1 MRRTIPILVILIGLL
16 ALWGCSKKNPTQ
28 ATNKSQEQAFATES
42 QTNAVRATGFVGS
55 FSGGL
60 GSTPDTAKPFGGSVF
75 FPPNQIL
82 GPDSVP
88 TGWTGPDTNPH
99 QPSTP
104 PYWYWRRWVFPD
116 SQWTFTDTVY
126 VKFTPNI
133 WDSLHAR
140 DTVTR
145 VDWEGLIYGVNSS
158 SQTTTSLDESAWA
171 RYSTNPP
178 DNTKTD
184 GGFKVV
190 GTVKTG
196 STTVSSYTYQF
207 DWTNCT
213 RTGWSGQPRTCSGT
227 ITWSATSSY
236 AFQTYNLSGSYTF
249 TNGTGTGEAKL
260 STVKFA
266 DFHFNNNG
274 TGYYTLLSES
284 WQIQHPFFW

>member
-60 GSTPDTAKPFGGSVF
+60 GSTPGQPKTDGSPTFLPQSPTLSPPDTSWHRGQNPHQA
-75 FPPNQIL
+75 
-82 GPDSVP
+82 
-88 TGWTGPDTNPH
+88 PDTN
-99 QPSTP
+99 
-104 PYWYWRRWVFPD
+104 WYWRRWVLPD
-116 SQWTFTDTVY
+116 SQWTFTDTVF
-126 VKFTPNI
+126 VKFIPNI
-133 WDSLHAR
+133 WDTAQHR
-140 DTVTR
+140 PDTVKVTR

-171 RYSTNPP
+171 RYST
-178 DNTKTD
+178 DTTKTD

-236 AFQTYNLSGSYTF
+236 AFQTYNLNGSYTF
-249 TNGTGTGEAKL
+249 TNGNGTGEAKL
-260 STVKFA
+260 SNVKFA
-266 DFHFNNNG
+266 EFHFNNNG

>member
-28 ATNKSQEQAFATES
+28 ATNTPQEQAFASES

-60 GSTPDTAKPFGGSVF
+60 GSTPGQPMPNGAPVF
-75 FPPNQIL
+75 FPPSQTFNP
-82 GPDSVP
+82 PDSSWHK
-88 TGWTGPDTNPH
+88 GQNPH
-99 QPSTP
+99 QPPDTT
-104 PYWYWRRWVFPD
+104 WYWKRWVFPD
-116 SQWTFTDTVY
+116 SLWTFTDTVY
-126 VKFTPNI
+126 VKFTPDI
-133 WDSLHAR
+133 WGSGLPP
-140 DTVTR
+140 VTR
-145 VDWEGLIYGVNSS
+145 VDWQGLIYGVNSS

-178 DNTKTD
+178 DTTKTD

-190 GTVKTG
+190 GSVKTG

-213 RTGWSGQPRTCSGT
+213 RRGWIGQPRTCSGT

-236 AFQTYNLSGSYTF
+236 AFRTYNLSGSYAF
-249 TNGTGTGEAKL
+249 TNGSGTGEAKL
-260 STVKFA
+260 SNVKFA

-284 WQIQHPFFW
+284 WLIQHPFFW

>member
-60 GSTPDTAKPFGGSVF
+60 GSTPGQPKTDGSPTFLPQSPTLSPPDTSWHRGQNPHQA
-75 FPPNQIL
+75 
-82 GPDSVP
+82 
-88 TGWTGPDTNPH
+88 PDTN
-99 QPSTP
+99 
-104 PYWYWRRWVFPD
+104 WYWRRWVLPD
-116 SQWTFTDTVY
+116 SQWTFTDTVF
-126 VKFTPNI
+126 VKFIPNI
-133 WDSLHAR
+133 WDTAQHR
-140 DTVTR
+140 PDTVKVTR

-171 RYSTNPP
+171 RYST
-178 DNTKTD
+178 DTTKTD

-213 RTGWSGQPRTCSGT
+213 RTGWFGQPRTCSGT

-236 AFQTYNLSGSYTF
+236 AFKTYNLSGSYAF

-260 STVKFA
+260 SNVKFA

>member
-1 MRRTIPILVILIGLL
+1 MRRSLPFLILLIGLL
-16 ALWGCSKKNPTQ
+16 PLWGCSKKNPTQ
-28 ATNKSQEQAFATES
+28 ATNKPQEQAFATES

-60 GSTPDTAKPFGGSVF
+60 GSTPGQPKTDGSPTFLPQSPTLSPPDTSWHRGQNPHQV
-75 FPPNQIL
+75 
-82 GPDSVP
+82 
-88 TGWTGPDTNPH
+88 PDTN
-99 QPSTP
+99 
-104 PYWYWRRWVFPD
+104 WYWRRWVLPD
-116 SQWTFTDTVY
+116 SQWTFTDTVF
-126 VKFTPNI
+126 VKFIPNI
-133 WDSLHAR
+133 WDTAQHR
-140 DTVTR
+140 PDTVKVTR
-145 VDWEGLIYGVNSS
+145 VDWEGLIYGSNPTSG
-158 SQTTTSLDESAWA
+158 TTTNLDESAWA
-171 RYSTNPP
+171 RYST
-178 DNTKTD
+178 DTTKTD

-213 RTGWSGQPRTCSGT
+213 RTGWIGQPRTCSGS

-236 AFQTYNLSGSYTF
+236 AFQNYSLSGSYTF

-260 STVKFA
+260 SNVKFA